1 MKKLIFTCILL
12 FALAWCSPKKP
23 VSQDTYS
30 WDQNTWTNSQ
40 ISWSLNNQSLTWS
53 KSVDEVIKIMN
64 ELLQK

>member
-1 MKKLIFTCILL
+1 MKKIIFTCILL
-12 FALAWCSPKKP
+12 FALAWCSQKKL

-30 WDQNTWTNSQ
+30 WNQNTWTNSQ

-53 KSVDEVIKIMN
+53 KNVDEVIKIMN